1 MGACDKNYQG
11 HKLFYGCIFELKKIS
26 RKGDRHMTKRIGI
39 GFLIVTLLFSI
50 TACDNDSKEYK
61 AAIEVLKQQ
70 ELQLDG
76 SNEVSEELVIA
87 LKTAD
92 YKKPKNII
100 FMIGDG
106 MGYNATEAAETY
118 YQEKLYQDTLAMY
131 HLPVQGTSTTYSVTN
146 QVTDSAAGGTALSTG
161 FKTGN
166 KIVAKSADK
175 SKEYKTTLELAAE
188 KGKSTGI
195 VVTTPVVDATPA
207 SFTAHVDVRESYEE
221 IAATQLEKLLDGTL
235 DLVLGGGR
243 TYYEGTENQ
252 SSLEKAKKAGVAYT
266 NTWEETKKANL
277 PVVGLYADEEL
288 DTTDETIPSIAK
300 MTDYALTKLSEDENG
315 FFLMVE
321 GAQIDDFAEHNN
333 LEMEL
338 KEIYDFDCA
347 VAVAMRYVALH
358 PDTVLIVTAD
368 HETGDVDYPNAMN
381 AEDVFEQT
389 TYGTELHTYKSVPV
403 LAAGYRTEELT
414 GTQENTDIGIFVA
427 SLLGEEEFGEKGQT
441 QILLENKKEVEITL
455 KDKKA
460 YELPMKELEE
470 GAKELQSIKV
480 LHVTLEN
487 KTEEVLPLPSLEFV
501 YRKKEYIVEAQKG
514 YIHPGETIQIDYP
527 IPENVLNRK
536 LMSNISDVQLSIETG
551 TATYSLKSIGVTS
564 RSGLK

>member
-1 MGACDKNYQG
+1 MK
-11 HKLFYGCIFELKKIS
+11 
-26 RKGDRHMTKRIGI
+26 KRIGI
-39 GFLIVTLLFSI
+39 GFLVITLLFSI
-50 TACDNDSKEYK
+50 TACGKDSKEYK

-92 YKKPKNII
+92 YQKPKNII

-118 YQEKLYQDTLAMY
+118 YQEKLYKDTLAMY
-131 HLPVQGTSTTYSVTN
+131 HLPVQGTSITYSVTN

-175 SKEYKTTLELAAE
+175 TKEYKTTLELAAE

-207 SFTAHVDVRESYEE
+207 DFTAHVNLRESYDE
-221 IAATQLEKLLDGTL
+221 IAAQQIEKLTDGTL

-243 TYYEGTENQ
+243 TYYEGEENLP
-252 SSLEKAKKAGVAYT
+252 SLEKAKKAGVAYT
-266 NTWEETKKANL
+266 NTWEETQKAKL
-277 PVVGLYADEEL
+277 PVVGLYAEEEI
-288 DTTDETIPSIAK
+288 DTTDETMPSIAK

-321 GAQIDDFAEHNN
+321 GAQIDDFAEYNN

-368 HETGDVDYPNAMN
+368 HETGDVDYPQGMKS
-381 AEDVFEQT
+381 EDVLKET
-389 TYGTELHTYKSVPV
+389 VYGTELHTYKSVPV
-403 LAAGYRTEELT
+403 LAAGYRTEELAC
-414 GTQENTDIGIFVA
+414 TQENTDIGIFVA
-427 SLLGEEEFGEKGQT
+427 SLLGEEEFGEKSEKQVV
-441 QILLENKKEVEITL
+441 LEHKKGEEITL
-455 KDKKA
+455 KEKKG
-460 YELPMKELEE
+460 YQLPLKEMQEKTKELE
-470 GAKELQSIKV
+470 AIKV

-487 KTEEVLPLPSLEFV
+487 KSEKVLPLPTLEFTC
-501 YRKKEYIVEAQKG
+501 RKAQYKVEAQKG
-514 YIHPGETIQIDYP
+514 YIQPGETIQIDYP
-527 IPENVLNRK
+527 MPEKALNRK
-536 LMSNISDVQLSIETG
+536 LMSNMSDMVLSIEEG
-551 TATYSLKSIGVTS
+551 TATYSLKSIDVTS
-564 RSGLK
+564 RLGLK

>member
-1 MGACDKNYQG
+1 MK
-11 HKLFYGCIFELKKIS
+11 
-26 RKGDRHMTKRIGI
+26 KRIGI
-39 GFLIVTLLFSI
+39 GLLVVTLLFTT
-50 TACDNDSKEYK
+50 TACDKDSKEYN
-61 AAIEVLKQQ
+61 AAIEVLKKQ

-92 YKKPKNII
+92 YKEPKNII

-118 YQEKLYQDTLAMY
+118 YQENLYKDTLAMY
-131 HLPVQGTSTTYSVTN
+131 HLPVQGTSMTYSVTN

-175 SKEYKTTLELAAE
+175 TKEYKTTLELAAE

-207 SFTAHVDVRESYEE
+207 DFTAHVNLRESYDE
-221 IAATQLEKLLDGTL
+221 IAAQQLEKLTDGTL

-243 TYYEGTENQ
+243 AYYEGETNQ
-252 SSLEKAKKAGVAYT
+252 SKLEKAKKSGVAYT
-266 NTWEETKKANL
+266 NEWKDTKKAKL
-277 PVVGLYADEEL
+277 PVVGLYADEEI
-288 DTTDETIPSIAK
+288 DTTDEAMPSIAE
-300 MTDYALTKLSEDENG
+300 MTDYALTQLSEDEDG

-321 GAQIDDFAEHNN
+321 GAQIDDFAEYNN

-368 HETGDVDYPNAMN
+368 HETGDVDYPQEMKS
-381 AEDVFEQT
+381 EDVLKET
-389 TYGTELHTYKSVPV
+389 VYGTELHTYKSVPV
-403 LAAGYRTEELT
+403 LAAGYRTEELK
-414 GTQENTDIGIFVA
+414 GTHENTDIGIFVA
-427 SLLGEEEFGEKGQT
+427 SLLGEEEFGEKSET
-441 QILLENKKEVEITL
+441 TVLLENKKEVEITL

-460 YELPMKELEE
+460 YELPMKELAE
-470 GAKELQSIKV
+470 GAKELKSIKV

-487 KTEEVLPLPSLEFV
+487 KTEEVLPLPSLEFT
-501 YRKKEYIVEAQKG
+501 YRKKAYVVEAQKG
-514 YIHPGETIQIDYP
+514 YIQPGETIQIDYP
-527 IPENVLNRK
+527 MPESVLNRK

-551 TATYSLKSIGVTS
+551 TATYSLKNIGVTS